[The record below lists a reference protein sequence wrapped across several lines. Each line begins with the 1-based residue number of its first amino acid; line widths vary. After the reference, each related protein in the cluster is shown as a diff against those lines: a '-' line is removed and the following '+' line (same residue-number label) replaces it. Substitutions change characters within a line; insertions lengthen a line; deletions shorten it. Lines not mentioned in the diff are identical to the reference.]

1 MRTLF
6 ACAAAFAIVSSG
18 AEASEILKAVVAPYL
33 EVQAQLAAD
42 KVDGIKASAAAIS
55 TAASSLGKPG
65 EAMVEA
71 AKALEQAAD
80 LEAARE
86 AFGPLSDAVIAAAK
100 AEGWTGLDD
109 VKVAFCPMVNRSW
122 LQKGEKIRNPFYG
135 SAMLT
140 CGEIKGKF

>member
-65 EAMVEA
+65 EAIVEA

-100 AEGWTGLDD
+100 AEGWAGLDD

>member
-65 EAMVEA
+65 EAIVEA
-71 AKALEQAAD
+71 AKALERAAD

-100 AEGWTGLDD
+100 AEGWTCLDD

>member
-65 EAMVEA
+65 EAIVEA

-80 LEAARE
+80 LDAARE
-86 AFGPLSDAVIAAAK
+86 AFGPLSGAVIAAAK
-100 AEGWTGLDD
+100 AEGWTGFDD

-122 LQKGEKIRNPFYG
+122 LQKGEEIRNPFYG